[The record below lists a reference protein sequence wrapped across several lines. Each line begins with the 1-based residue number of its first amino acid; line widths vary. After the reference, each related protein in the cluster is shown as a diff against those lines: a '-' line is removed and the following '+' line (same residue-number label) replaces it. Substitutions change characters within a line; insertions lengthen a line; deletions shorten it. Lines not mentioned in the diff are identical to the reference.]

1 MMTKND
7 EINIY
12 LVRHGEAGKSWDED
26 LDPGLSDKGKEQSK
40 KLVSELD
47 GDFRLL
53 NFKAISSPLARAQ
66 ETAIPLQEKHGFDI
80 EIYKTFAEI
89 PSPGIEMSQRSTW
102 LKEMFKVKIDDL
114 EDPQQK
120 WRNSIVQSIQGM
132 KEDTIIFS
140 HFMVINC
147 VVGWINNFDSLVG
160 FYPDNCS
167 VTKIINRNGKL
178 ELTRVGNELSTVV
191 Q

>member
-1 MMTKND
+1 MSKND

-132 KEDTIIFS
+132 EEDTIIFS

>member
-1 MMTKND
+1 MTKND

-26 LDPGLSDKGKEQSK
+26 LDPGLSYKGKEQSK

-47 GDFRLL
+47 DDFRLL

-89 PSPGIEMSQRSTW
+89 PSPGIEISQRSTW
-102 LKEMFKVKIDDL
+102 LKEMFKVKIDAL
-114 EDPQQK
+114 EDPQKK

-167 VTKIINRNGKL
+167 VTKIINRNGEL
-178 ELTRVGNELSTVV
+178 ELTQAGNELSTVV

>member
-120 WRNSIVQSIQGM
+120 WRNSITQSIQGM

>member
-1 MMTKND
+1 MSKND

-26 LDPGLSDKGKEQSK
+26 LDPGLSDKGKEQSRR
-40 KLVSELD
+40 LVSQLEN
-47 GDFRLL
+47 DFALL

-89 PSPGIEMSQRSTW
+89 PSPGIEIGQRSAW
-102 LKEMFKVKIDDL
+102 LRGMFKVKISDL
-114 EDPQQK
+114 ESPQEK
-120 WRNSIVQSIQGM
+120 WRSSIVQSIQDISG
-132 KEDTIIFS
+132 DTIIFS

-147 VVGWINNFDSLVG
+147 VVGWINNFDNLVG

-167 VTKIINRNGKL
+167 ITKIINRNGEL
-178 ELTRVGNELSTVV
+178 ELTQLGNELSTVI